1 MDIQASRRALTPVQE
16 QVLAFIE
23 RFMEERRMPPTVR
36 EIREHMG
43 YRSDNAAW
51 QHLNALARKGVLTL
65 EGHSRGITLTRP
77 AGLPLVGCVAAG
89 SPVLAVENIEDYLK
103 VDRNLFR
110 PQADFL
116 LRVRGESMRDAGI
129 LDGDL
134 LAVHKTETAE
144 PDQVIVAR
152 LGDEVTVKRFRQR
165 GNIVTLLPANPDFE
179 PLRVDL
185 RTGEFA
191 VEGRVVGLIRSD
203 GAGTR

>member
-1 MDIQASRRALTPVQE
+1 MGIQAPRKSLTPAQE

-23 RFMEERRMPPTVR
+23 RFMEERHMPPTVR

-65 EGHSRGITLTRP
+65 KGHSRGITLTRP
-77 AGLPLVGCVAAG
+77 AGLPLVGRVAAG
-89 SPVLAVENIEDYLK
+89 SPVLAVENIEDYLR

-110 PQADFL
+110 PQADYL
-116 LRVRGESMRDAGI
+116 LRVKGESMRDAGI

-134 LAVHKTETAE
+134 VAVHRTQTAGSDE
-144 PDQVIVAR
+144 IIVAR

-185 RTGEFA
+185 RTDDFA
-191 VEGRVVGLIRSD
+191 VEGRVVGLVRRT
-203 GAGTR
+203 G